1 MNTLVKVGLGIV
13 AIVAAGFLAREL
25 FPKTETLTLPG
36 RTDTVTVTQTEMDTV
51 VETQVETRTVEVHD
65 TDTVVLS
72 DTVWQTAVETVAVLS
87 PQWYLDTLVA
97 GRERGDTAV
106 YQTTFLAA
114 DSTGIIRRDAVERQ
128 IQLGPVRQVSMD
140 AEGLH
145 VEYGDPPRSG
155 IQLPFGLSVSPGL
168 MCAGTGGAGLLGGLI
183 LGG

>member
-1 MNTLVKVGLGIV
+1 MNTLVKVGLGVLALLV
-13 AIVAAGFLAREL
+13 AGVLAREL

-36 RTDTVTVTQTEMDTV
+36 RTDTVTVTRTQMDTV
-51 VETQVETRTVEVHD
+51 VETQVRTRTVEVHD

-87 PQWYLDTLVA
+87 PRWYLDTLVA

-114 DSTGIIRRDAVERQ
+114 DSSGIMRRDAVERQ
-128 IQLGPVRQVSMD
+128 VQLGPVRQVSMD

-145 VEYGDPPRSG
+145 VEYGEPPRSG
-155 IQLPFGLSVSPGL
+155 ISLPFGLSVSPGL
-168 MCAGTGGAGLLGGLI
+168 MCGAAGGAGLLGGLW